1 MPAKRRRYTGQLAK
15 PIAWPASPTFWGAV
29 TDKRVQ
35 KFRRDDEKHQRE
47 AERLLTQQLSEKMK
61 LLLEHFG
68 ITDHDL
74 TQLAWALAFEH
85 VPGFQ
90 AVPEQK
96 STRGRKKEWDGVKL
110 KALFDAVQEAKTK
123 HLTDRQALKFL
134 STNAQFTTTWGR

>member
-1 MPAKRRRYTGQLAK
+1 MPARRRRYTGQLAK

-35 KFRRDDEKHQRE
+35 EFWQDDEKHQRE
-47 AERLLTQQLSEKMK
+47 AEQLVSQKLSKKME

-74 TQLAWALAFEH
+74 TRLAWALAFEH

-90 AVPEQK
+90 IVPEQK
-96 STRGRKKEWDGVKL
+96 SARGRK
-110 KALFDAVQEAKTK
+110 
-123 HLTDRQALKFL
+123 
-134 STNAQFTTTWGR
+134 